1 MEPQTPD
8 APLPPAE
15 NQTTAS
21 SDAAAAAAAER
32 FANYPE
38 DLRGPWSSLDVLL
51 FIAFALGAQVVLEY
65 ALINIFLAFGWVRAD
80 PLVLRTFS
88 SSNAVYVTL
97 RQFLWSLA
105 MMGFLYFLLRPRSR
119 DGFWRSIGWRPAGQ
133 SAVPRASS
141 YAVFALCGVPLAIF
155 INLLSSLARPEQP
168 VPMEVFFRD
177 KLSVL
182 LLTAMGLLVAPLVE
196 ETIFRGFLYPVLAR
210 RWGVAGGVLLT
221 GLLFGLLHAAQL
233 WGAWLQI
240 GLLVLVGL
248 VFTAVRAWT
257 RSVVPCYFLH
267 LGYNAFLFLG
277 FYIGTR
283 GLQNL
288 PLR

>member
-1 MEPQTPD
+1 MS
-8 APLPPAE
+8 LPPETPAPPPEISAPTQTVAPAE
-15 NQTTAS
+15 P
-21 SDAAAAAAAER
+21 
-32 FANYPE
+32 FAQFPE
-38 DLRGPWSSLDVLL
+38 DLRGPWTSTDVLL
-51 FIAFALGAQVVLEY
+51 FIGFALGAQLVLEY
-65 ALINIFLAFGWVRAD
+65 ALINVFVWTGWVRPD
-80 PLVLRTFS
+80 PIVLRVFTS
-88 SSNAVYVTL
+88 GNAIYVTL
-97 RQFLWSLA
+97 RQFLWSLFA
-105 MMGFLYFLLRPRSR
+105 LGFLYFILRPRSR
-119 DGFWRSIGWRPAGQ
+119 DGFWRTIGWRRAGD
-133 SAVPRASS
+133 AGVPRVAS
-141 YAVFALCGVPLAIF
+141 YWVFALCGVPLAIF
-155 INLLSSLARPEQP
+155 IQLLSALAQPERP

-177 KLSVL
+177 KLSVI

-196 ETIFRGFLYPVLAR
+196 ETVFRGFLYPVLAR
-210 RWGVAGGVLLT
+210 RWGVAGGVLVT

-240 GLLVLVGL
+240 GLLVIVGL

-257 RSVVPCYFLH
+257 RSVIPCYFLH